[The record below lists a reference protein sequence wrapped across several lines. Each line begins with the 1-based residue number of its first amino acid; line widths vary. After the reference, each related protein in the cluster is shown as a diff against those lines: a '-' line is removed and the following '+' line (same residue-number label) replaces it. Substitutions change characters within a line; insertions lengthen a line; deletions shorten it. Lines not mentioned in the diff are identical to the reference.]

1 MNNTR
6 KGINIK
12 HKKSYLPAS
21 FTNGRVEN
29 EVRRSKDINK
39 GNCVI
44 FQLFKKKRHTFG
56 NFYDYLW
63 TTEQHKDY
71 FHEVSARGNLREIHN
86 KKTQF
91 TLLFFLSVI
100 IKKKLYLHVFFLCL
114 GVLKSI
120 LTKTALFLYI
130 KTDFRTLKT

>member
-1 MNNTR
+1 MNNTRR

-63 TTEQHKDY
+63 STEQHKDY
-71 FHEVSARGNLREIHN
+71 LHEVPARGNLREIHN

-100 IKKKLYLHVFFLCL
+100 IKKKLYFTCFLPLLRSFKEHFNQDCSVFIH
-114 GVLKSI
+114 KNRI
-120 LTKTALFLYI
+120 
-130 KTDFRTLKT
+130 